1 MMFDLS
7 QLSSGWLLRA
17 WWRIPRAILIG
28 NLCTLLVAQPQDEAH
43 WPSWRGPL
51 GTGQAP
57 GATPPI
63 RWSETENIRW
73 KVPIPGRGNGT
84 PILWGDLI
92 FVLSALD
99 VGRAPKLER
108 SAEELASLKD
118 AQRKTPISR
127 QRFGVL
133 ALHRGDGSVAWK
145 SVASVAEPH
154 EEIHDDGTWASSSAV
169 TDGELLFAY
178 FGSQGL
184 YAYDLRG
191 QQRWSRQFEPMSR
204 RGFGEGSSPAL
215 YGETL
220 VIQRDHDGDSEILAL
235 DKNSG
240 ELLWRQPREER
251 VGWATPLILE
261 VDGKPQVIT
270 NGSQKIRAYDLGT
283 GELIWECSGM
293 TPNAVPSPVHHDGIV
308 YLTSGFGKSAMLAI
322 RPSGARGDLDAGDHV
337 IWKLRRHTPYVPT
350 PLVAGEQLYFL
361 KSNSGM
367 LSAANLKTGELTWN
381 AERLAKIQN
390 IYASPV
396 TAAGRIYVLGRDGYT
411 EVYSQA
417 ELGDPIAINQLADV
431 PFAASPALAGSELY
445 LRGEHFLYCIAAD

>member
-1 MMFDLS
+1 MFDLLPE
-7 QLSSGWLLRA
+7 LSEGLLKALGRGLGVL
-17 WWRIPRAILIG
+17 LIG
-28 NLCTLLVAQPQDEAH
+28 NLCTLAAAQSLDEAH

-51 GTGQAP
+51 GTGEAP
-57 GATPPI
+57 GATPPT
-63 RWSETENIRW
+63 RWSESENVRW

-99 VGRAPKLER
+99 VGQAPKLER

-118 AQRKTPISR
+118 AQRKTQISR

-133 ALHRGDGSVAWK
+133 ALHRKDGSVAWK

-169 TDGELLFAY
+169 TDGDHLYAY

-184 YAYDLRG
+184 YAYDLGG
-191 QQRWSRQFEPMSR
+191 QKLWSRQFEPMSR

-215 YGETL
+215 YGDTL

-251 VGWATPLILE
+251 VTWATPLILE

-270 NGSQKIRAYDLGT
+270 NGSQKIRAYNLAT
-283 GELIWECSGM
+283 GELIWECAGM
-293 TPNAVPSPVHHDGIV
+293 TPNAVPTPVHHDGLV

-322 RPSGARGDLDAGDHV
+322 RPSGAHGDIQDSEHV
-337 IWKLRRHTPYVPT
+337 VWKLRRHTPYVPT
-350 PLVAGEQLYFL
+350 PLVVGDQIYFL

-367 LSAANLKTGELTWN
+367 LSAANLKTGELSLK
-381 AERLAKIQN
+381 AERLAEIQN

-396 TAAGRIYVLGRDGYT
+396 AAAGHVYVVGRDGQT
-411 EVYSQA
+411 EVYAQGKMK
-417 ELGDPIAINQLADV
+417 EPVAINLLEDR
-431 PFAASPALAGSELY
+431 PFAASPALAEGELY